1 MLNSPYGPAN
11 VRRISF
17 KRLPKAIREAG
28 ISKIERQLETGTVTD
43 LVAISEDDWHDACR
57 RFNAVKA
64 LAELPGRL
72 GPRVKQI
79 AKMFGATDRTVKR
92 WLSIYRRNPD
102 IAALLPRQKGQRL
115 GSRRLR
121 PDSERLLS
129 EVIDVWAARAE
140 RLPVSWIVE
149 ECRRRARSRRVQAPS
164 RRAVDSRLRDRG
176 LDSLTQQR
184 FAERPDPAVTLTLR
198 TRQALAIVQID
209 HTLVD
214 IMVVDEV
221 LRQSMGRPW
230 ITVAFDI
237 ATRVVLGFV
246 LRLDPPSAT
255 SVGLALAM
263 ACLPK
268 DKWLKERHLDIDWA
282 PAGLPKLIHADNGK
296 EFHSL
301 ALRRGCERYG
311 ISLEYRPPG
320 RPQFG
325 AHIERYLGTLMRRI
339 HGLPGTTFSN
349 PVERGQYRSEARATM
364 TMAELERWMA
374 LEIAGRYHQRVH
386 RGVHAIPAELWA
398 KAVRRKLPPPVT
410 DPARFVLD
418 FLPADTRRVGRNGFQ
433 INRIRY
439 WAPILSRV
447 FPPGARVLVRHDPR
461 DLSRVFVPSPT
472 NAEYLSI
479 PYADLRRPP
488 ITLAELERA
497 RTQLSAK
504 GHAQPSED
512 LIFSTTE
519 AQRRIER
526 AAAKRSRRARRS
538 LARQPVKVKAPV
550 PPVQEPAVNYNKR
563 VIPYS
568 GEVW

>member
-1 MLNSPYGPAN
+1 M
-11 VRRISF
+11 
-17 KRLPKAIREAG
+17 
-28 ISKIERQLETGTVTD
+28 IERKLEAGTVTD
-43 LVAISEDDWHDACR
+43 LVTISDTDWHQACR
-57 RFNAVKA
+57 RCNAIQR
-64 LAELPGRL
+64 LAEQPGRL
-72 GPRVKQI
+72 GKRVKEI
-79 AKMFGATDRTVKR
+79 GKMFGATDRTVRR
-92 WLSIYRRNPD
+92 WLSVYRSNPD
-102 IAALLPRQKGQRL
+102 IVALLPRQRGQRL
-115 GSRRLR
+115 GNRRLK
-121 PDSERLLS
+121 PNSERLLG

-149 ECRRRARSRRVQAPS
+149 ECRSRARPRRLDAPGRRAIEA
-164 RRAVDSRLRDRG
+164 RLRDRG
-176 LDSLTQQR
+176 LDALSRQR
-184 FAERPDPAVTLTLR
+184 FVERTDPAITLTPR

-230 ITVAFDI
+230 ITVAIDI
-237 ATRVVLGFV
+237 ATRVVLGFA

-268 DKWLKERHLDIDWA
+268 NEWLKERNLDLEWA
-282 PAGLPKLIHADNGK
+282 PAGIPKLIHMDNGK

-311 ISLEYRPPG
+311 ISLEYRPLS

-325 AHIERYLGTLMRRI
+325 GHIERYLGTLMRRI
-339 HGLPGTTFSN
+339 HGMPGTTYSN
-349 PVERGQYRSEARATM
+349 PTERGKYPSEARATM

-374 LEIAGRYHQRVH
+374 LEIGGRYHQRVH
-386 RGVHAIPAELWA
+386 RGVHAVPAQLWA
-398 KAVRRKLPPPVT
+398 QAFRRKPPVAVG
-410 DPARFVLD
+410 DPARFVID

-439 WAPILSRV
+439 WDPILSRV
-447 FPPGARVLVRHDPR
+447 FPPSARVLVRHDPR

-472 NAEYLSI
+472 NAEYLAI

-497 RTQLSAK
+497 RTQLSTK
-504 GHAQPSED
+504 GQSQPSED
-512 LIFSTTE
+512 LIFATTE

-526 AAAKRSRRARRS
+526 ESAKRSRRARRN
-538 LARQPVKVKAPV
+538 LARQPLRAKFPSE
-550 PPVQEPAVNYNKR
+550 PLQEPTVNYNER
-563 VIPYS
+563 VIPYA